1 MFEVIRPSKKKQ
13 PSFSLSLSS
22 LNGSLRLVWCFFFFF
37 FSFDGSRD
45 WIVGLLIWYDVL
57 GFWSESVV
65 VWGGKRGVLEFSR
78 TDAVFFSFF
87 FFFLY
92 FLYGEACRIPFYS
105 PSLTLCP
112 SSSSVDFDHDNT
124 RKKKE
129 AFYRSGYRNLYCIV
143 CMFVFRLFLKFLFLY
158 YVYGFYISFG
168 LARLGVTESFFF
180 FQVLGFWSR
189 SYSLSLCFSVCVL

>member
-1 MFEVIRPSKKKQ
+1 MCSVFGRNLW
-13 PSFSLSLSS
+13 SFGEGRGESWSLVGQMRS
-22 LNGSLRLVWCFFFFF
+22 FF
-37 FSFDGSRD
+37 
-45 WIVGLLIWYDVL
+45 
-57 GFWSESVV
+57 
-65 VWGGKRGVLEFSR
+65 
-78 TDAVFFSFF
+78 FF

-168 LARLGVTESFFF
+168 LARLGVTFFF
-180 FQVLGFWSR
+180 FFFFSIFWFFFFFWFFLVWFFGEFFFFSSFR
-189 SYSLSLCFSVCVL
+189 LLVAIVLSLCFSVCVL